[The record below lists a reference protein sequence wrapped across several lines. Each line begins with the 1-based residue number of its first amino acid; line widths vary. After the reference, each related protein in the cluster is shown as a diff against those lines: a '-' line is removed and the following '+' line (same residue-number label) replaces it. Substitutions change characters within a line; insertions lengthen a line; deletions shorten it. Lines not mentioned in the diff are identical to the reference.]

1 MDDYCHI
8 DNVSG
13 TEYNYEY
20 NELRDITSYTEKK
33 GTTTRVQMSSTYDSL
48 NRPDTSS
55 YTVNG
60 KKYSYKCNYTS
71 YPDEEL
77 ATFVTPLG
85 TVTYHRD
92 ALNRLAERK

>member
-1 MDDYCHI
+1 M
-8 DNVSG
+8 
-13 TEYNYEY
+13 EYNYEY
-20 NELRDITSYTEKK
+20 NELRDSTSYSEKK
-33 GTTTRVQMSSTYDSL
+33 GTTTRVQMTCTYDSL

-85 TVTYHRD
+85 TVTYQPDELSRP
-92 ALNRLAERK
+92 